1 MRRRSH
7 TSLPKIPRAW
17 NKIDRSGHTQDSQ
30 ERTGLSVSSQRKSL
44 GRKLLSENAER
55 QTEEIQRL
63 RQDKRRMRANACRN
77 DSRKEGGDRK
87 RKGENGVNEVRA
99 DQRSALNI

>member
-1 MRRRSH
+1 M
-7 TSLPKIPRAW
+7 
-17 NKIDRSGHTQDSQ
+17 
-30 ERTGLSVSSQRKSL
+30 

-63 RQDKRRMRANACRN
+63 RQNKGRVRASARG
-77 DSRKEGGDRK
+77 DDRGKESGDCK

-99 DQRSALNI
+99 DRRSALKN